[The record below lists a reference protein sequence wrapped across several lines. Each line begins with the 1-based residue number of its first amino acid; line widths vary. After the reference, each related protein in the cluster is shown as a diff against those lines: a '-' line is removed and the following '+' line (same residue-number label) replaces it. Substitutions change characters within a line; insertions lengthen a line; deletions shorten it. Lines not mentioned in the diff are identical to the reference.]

1 MKISIAM
8 ATYNGEK
15 YILEQLESFVMQT
28 RQPDELMITDDCST
42 DGTVN
47 ILKNFQKN
55 APFTV
60 KIYINDTNLGYTQNF
75 NKALQLCS
83 GDLVFLSDQD
93 DVWFDEKLEYMVNLI
108 KQHPTKSV
116 FMCDTEFTNEL
127 LSPSGITKQ
136 MQIKRLRG
144 KLNGFVTGCCI
155 MVKKDFLDQIL
166 PIPKSFQGHDNW
178 IVNIAD
184 ALNQRYVDGQVLQYY
199 RRHGSNESVDLS
211 NEIQIIRIKDRLKL
225 FLIRL
230 KRKLFIGNWIT
241 YFQRK
246 NMIVQKVKEINE
258 KYKNNHST
266 F

>member
-8 ATYNGEK
+8 ATYNGEN

-28 RQPDELMITDDCST
+28 RQPDELVITDDCST
-42 DGTVN
+42 DSTIDV
-47 ILKNFQKN
+47 LKNFQKN

-60 KIYINDTNLGYTQNF
+60 KIYINESNLGYTQNF
-75 NKALQLCS
+75 NKALLLCS

-93 DVWFDEKLEYMVNLI
+93 DVWFDDKLEYMVNLL
-108 KQHPTKSV
+108 KQHVDQSV
-116 FMCDTEFTNEL
+116 FMCDAELTNEV
-127 LSPSGITKQ
+127 LSPSGVTKQ

-155 MVKKDFLDQIL
+155 MVKKDFLDQVL
-166 PIPKSFQGHDNW
+166 PIPEYFKGHDNW
-178 IVNIAD
+178 IVNLSD
-184 ALNQRYVDGQVLQYY
+184 ALNQRYVDSKVLQYY
-199 RRHGSNESVDLS
+199 RRHGSNESISLS
-211 NEIQIIRIKDRLKL
+211 NTIKIITFKDRLKL

-230 KRKLFIGNWIT
+230 KRKFFIVNLIT

-246 NMIVQKVKEINE
+246 NTIAQKVKEINE
-258 KYKNNHST
+258 KYNDNYTS